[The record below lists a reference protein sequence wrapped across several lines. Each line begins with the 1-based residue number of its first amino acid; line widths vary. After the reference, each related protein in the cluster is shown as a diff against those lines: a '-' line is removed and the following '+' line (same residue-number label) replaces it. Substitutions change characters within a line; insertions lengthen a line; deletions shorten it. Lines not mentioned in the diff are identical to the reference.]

1 MTPNVYVSVTL
12 IQPHEGKDNDRPIRL
27 YGIIPLRVQDPATVL
42 APRVKAPD
50 EWKPESTVSVEV
62 SEANGRPM
70 TYTLAIVD
78 EGLLGLTG
86 YKTPDLHDQFYKKE
100 ALGVST
106 WDLFDYVAGAYG
118 GELERLL
125 ALGGDDS
132 AASGEN
138 KEAKKRFPP
147 VVRFVGPSS

>member
-1 MTPNVYVSVTL
+1 M
-12 IQPHEGKDNDRPIRL
+12 
-27 YGIIPLRVQDPATVL
+27 A
-42 APRVKAPD
+42 
-50 EWKPESTVSVEV
+50 
-62 SEANGRPM
+62 
-70 TYTLAIVD
+70 YTLAIVD

-86 YKTPDLHDQFYKKE
+86 YKTPDLHDHFYKKE

-147 VVRFVGPSS
+147 VVQVHRSVRAQGKGQQQA